1 MGWMMKRMNSY
12 IRRFLRVALA
22 ISVLWVA
29 MPQSVFADTFTDGMK
44 LHLQKKYY
52 KSAQVFHGLARAGNI
67 RAKFMMGTI
76 YEQGLGVPPDL
87 NAAAF
92 WYQKAASGG
101 NPSAQYNLGI
111 FYQFGKGVQ
120 KSDSDA
126 ALWLL
131 RAANNGHGKA
141 QNNLSTF
148 YFTGVGVKKDNAEA
162 WKWLSLAAENLN
174 GAGRGIVLK
183 NRDGIE
189 KEMSSDEIADAK
201 RRLANWRVNRKK

>member
-1 MGWMMKRMNSY
+1 MNWMMERLNFF
-12 IRRFLRVALA
+12 IRRFLSVALA
-22 ISVLWVA
+22 LLVLWAV
-29 MPQSVFADTFTDGMK
+29 MPQAVFADTFTDGMK

-52 KSAQVFHGLARAGNI
+52 KSAQIFHGLARAGNV

-76 YEQGLGVPPDL
+76 YEQGFGVLPDL

-120 KSDSDA
+120 QSDRDA
-126 ALWLL
+126 AAWLL
-131 RAANNGHGKA
+131 RAANNGHAKA

-162 WKWLSLAAENLN
+162 WKWLSLAAEQLK
-174 GAGRGIVLK
+174 GRGREIVLK
-183 NRDGIE
+183 NRDSIE
-189 KEMSSDEIADAK
+189 KEMSSDEIGDAK
-201 RRLANWRVNRKK
+201 RRLANWQANRKK

>member
-1 MGWMMKRMNSY
+1 
-12 IRRFLRVALA
+12 
-22 ISVLWVA
+22 
-29 MPQSVFADTFTDGMK
+29 
-44 LHLQKKYY
+44 
-52 KSAQVFHGLARAGNI
+52 
-67 RAKFMMGTI
+67 MGTI
-76 YEQGLGVPPDL
+76 YEQGLGVPSDL